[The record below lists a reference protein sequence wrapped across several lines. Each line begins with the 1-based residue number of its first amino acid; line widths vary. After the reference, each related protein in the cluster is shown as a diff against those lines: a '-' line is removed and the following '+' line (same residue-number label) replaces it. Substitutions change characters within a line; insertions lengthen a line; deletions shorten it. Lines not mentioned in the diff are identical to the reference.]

1 MSFIAVENVTKQYSV
16 NGPKI
21 LDNISLTIDK
31 GEFVTLVGSSGCG
44 KTTLLRCIAGLND
57 ISSGKIYIDAKDCTT
72 LTAGE
77 RNIGMVFQQY
87 SLFPNM
93 TAAQNVA
100 FGLRM
105 QHVDKNII
113 REKTREMLDI
123 VQLGD
128 KGDSYP
134 SQLSGGQQQRVA
146 LARAIITEPTVLLL
160 DEPLSAIDAKVRKML
175 QEEIRRIQ
183 RKFNIT
189 TIFVTHDQHEA
200 MVMSDKIFLMD
211 RGIIEQEGSPDQVYT
226 HPVSFFAATF
236 IGDNN
241 VLDAASFAA
250 VSGGNILEKYAVLRP
265 EIIHLYKERGDIQED
280 CAVKA
285 VVEDVI
291 INGTTIRYLLNGNGV
306 SLNVSVL
313 YSASLQ
319 FRIGEELY
327 AAFRRE
333 DCVFLER

>member
-1 MSFIAVENVTKQYSV
+1 MSFIAVENVTKQYSA

-21 LDNISLTIDK
+21 LNNISLTIEK

-57 ISSGKIYIDAKDCTT
+57 ISGGRIFIDGKDCTA

-77 RNIGMVFQQY
+77 RNVGMVFQQY

-105 QHVDKNII
+105 QHVDPKII
-113 REKTREMLDI
+113 REKTREMLEI

-134 SQLSGGQQQRVA
+134 VQLSGGQQQRVA

-200 MVMSDKIFLMD
+200 MVMSDQIFLMD
-211 RGIIEQEGSPDQVYT
+211 QGMIEQQGSPDQVYT
-226 HPVSFFAATF
+226 HPVSYFAATF

-241 VLDAASFAA
+241 VLDAAAFATLTGIA
-250 VSGGNILEKYAVLRP
+250 IQEKYAVLRP
-265 EIIHLYKERGDIQED
+265 EIVRLYPQRADAGED
-280 CAVKA
+280 CVAGA

-291 INGTTIRYLLNGNGV
+291 MNGTTVRYLLNCGGV
-306 SLNVSVL
+306 ALNVCQL
-313 YSASLQ
+313 YSAGLQ
-319 FRIGEELY
+319 YRIGESLC
-327 AAFRRE
+327 AAFRRA

>member
-1 MSFIAVENVTKQYSV
+1 MSFIAVENVTKQYSA

-21 LDNISLTIDK
+21 LNNISLTIEK

-57 ISSGKIYIDAKDCTT
+57 ISGGRIFIDGKDCTA

-77 RNIGMVFQQY
+77 RNVGMVFQQY

-105 QHVDKNII
+105 QHVDPKII
-113 REKTREMLDI
+113 REKTREMLEI

-134 SQLSGGQQQRVA
+134 VQLSGGQQQRVA

-211 RGIIEQEGSPDQVYT
+211 KGIIEQEGSPDQVYT
-226 HPVSFFAATF
+226 HPVSYFAATF

-241 VLDAASFAA
+241 VLDAAAFAA
-250 VSGGNILEKYAVLRP
+250 LSGVEIREKYAVLRP
-265 EIIHLYKERGDIQED
+265 EIVRLYPERGEAAED
-280 CAVKA
+280 CVAKA

-291 INGTTIRYLLNGNGV
+291 MNGTTIRYLLNCGGV
-306 SLNVSVL
+306 ALNVCQL
-313 YSASLQ
+313 YSAGRQ
-319 FRIGEELY
+319 FRIGEALY
-327 AAFRRE
+327 AAFCRQ